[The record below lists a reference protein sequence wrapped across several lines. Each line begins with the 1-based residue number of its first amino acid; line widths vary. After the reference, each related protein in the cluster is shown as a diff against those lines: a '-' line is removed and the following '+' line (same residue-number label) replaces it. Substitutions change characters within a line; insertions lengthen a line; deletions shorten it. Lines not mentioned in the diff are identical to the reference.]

1 MKELKF
7 SPFRKRLIYALKID
21 EHYKNKT
28 GKETQKKVAESPKKE
43 ETQTFPTDTYKQTF
57 RKHRK
62 SLFKEQIVLP
72 DENESLPEEFSKYD
86 HELLTTSFIDFETF
100 VEILRPL
107 SKYGSKEEK
116 LKCNKHISRNLYS
129 SDVQNFRH

>member
-21 EHYKNKT
+21 EQYKIKT
-28 GKETQKKVAESPKKE
+28 GKETQKKGADSPQKE
-43 ETQTFPTDTYKQTF
+43 ETQPISTDVFKQAF

-72 DENESLPEEFSKYD
+72 DENEPLPEEFSKYN

-100 VEILRPL
+100 VDILKPL

-116 LKCNKHISRNLYS
+116 LKCNRKL
-129 SDVQNFRH
+129 F